1 MQPYKGKPWL
11 CVQDQLTLL
20 KQRGL
25 IIDDDAQAESFLL
38 RLGYY
43 RFSGYAYPLRQRA
56 IGQSCPFDVTIPNPT
71 KEQQKNLFKPRYEV
85 YDHFAPHARFE
96 HVAQLYVFDKK
107 LRLLILDA
115 LERIEI
121 SIRSQIAYQLGQQ
134 DPLAYLKPEMFHHT
148 FTDFGVKASISQH
161 HKWLTEQA
169 RLLERSK
176 EDFIEHHRQ
185 KGVLPVPIWVA
196 CEVWDFGTTTT
207 LYHGLKE
214 ADQDAISIKY
224 GLQNGRIF
232 GKWLS
237 LLKHL
242 RNICAHHG
250 RLWNRGFDAPEL
262 LPSHALGW
270 VKYFEQYPETKTRIF
285 LVLCICTHLLVHL
298 SPKSHWSERV
308 IELINNEMPDLT
320 RFDLGLYSM
329 GMRSEWATILEQI
342 KNP

>member
-1 MQPYKGKPWL
+1 MQPYKGKPWVS
-11 CVQDQLTLL
+11 VQDQLALL

-25 IIDDDAQAESFLL
+25 QIDDESQAESFLL

-56 IGQSCPFDVTIPNPT
+56 IGQSCPFDVTTPNPT
-71 KEQQKNLFKPRYEV
+71 KEQQKSLFRPRYEV
-85 YDHFAPHARFE
+85 YDNFAPDARFE

-121 SIRSQIAYQLGQQ
+121 SIRSQIAYQLGQR
-134 DPLAYLKPEMFHHT
+134 DPLAYLKPEMFHHR
-148 FTDFGVKASISQH
+148 FTDFGVRKSVSDH
-161 HKWLTEQA
+161 HEWLNEQA
-169 RLLERSK
+169 RLLSRSK

-185 KGVLPVPIWVA
+185 KGILPVPIWVA

-207 LYHGLKE
+207 LYNGLNE
-214 ADQDAISIKY
+214 TDQDAISILY
-224 GLQNGRIF
+224 GVENGRIF
-232 GKWLS
+232 ANWL
-237 LLKHL
+237 LRVKQL

-250 RLWNRGFDAPEL
+250 RLWNRVFDAPEL

-270 VKYFEQYPETKTRIF
+270 IEYFEKNPETKTRIF
-285 LVLCICTHLLVHL
+285 LMLCICTHLLACL
-298 SPKSHWSERV
+298 SPKSRWSERLV
-308 IELINNEMPDLT
+308 ELMKEMPDLSL
-320 RFDLGLYSM
+320 FGLGVYNM
-329 GMRSEWATILEQI
+329 GMKDGWQQTIEAI

>member
-11 CVQDQLTLL
+11 SVQDQLTLL

-25 IIDDDAQAESFLL
+25 IIDDEVQAESFLL

-56 IGQSCPFDVTIPNPT
+56 IGQSCPFDVTIPNPN
-71 KEQQKNLFKPRYEV
+71 KEQQKKFKPRYEV
-85 YDHFAPHARFE
+85 YDHFASHARFE

-121 SIRSQIAYQLGQQ
+121 AIRSQIAYQLGQQ
-134 DPLAYLKPEMFHHT
+134 DPLAYLKTEMFHHT
-148 FTDFGVKASISQH
+148 FIDFGVKASISQH

-176 EDFIEHHRQ
+176 EDFIKHHHD
-185 KGVLPVPIWVA
+185 KGMLPVPIWVA

-214 ADQDAISIKY
+214 TDQDAISIKY

-262 LPSHALGW
+262 LPSHAIMW
-270 VKYFEQYPETKTRIF
+270 MSYFERNGETKQRIF
-285 LVLCICTHLLVHL
+285 WALCLCTHMLAYL
-298 SPKSHWSERV
+298 SPKSQWSIR
-308 IELINNEMPDLT
+308 LIDLVNDEMPDLSS
-320 RFDLGLYSM
+320 FGLGIYNM
-329 GMRSEWATILEQI
+329 GMLPDWEVTLRAI